1 MPNPNP
7 KIPPLAVRLEALGVE
22 PLGPEEVSASL
33 RFRTHV
39 AVYELVRHL
48 TPKERGDAL
57 TIGLRA
63 LGLLREEAKDDEAQ
77 AGE

>member
-7 KIPPLAVRLEALGVE
+7 KIPPLEVRLKTLGVE

-39 AVYELVRHL
+39 AVYELARRL
-48 TPKERGDAL
+48 TAKERGEAL
-57 TIGLRA
+57 RAGLVA
-63 LGLLREEAKDDEAQ
+63 LGLLQEEGHGA
-77 AGE
+77 